1 MRRRSTLTHIAG
13 EGALSHSPQA
23 SSPQGERFTL
33 APLSGEGTA
42 HFSTITVPNTTY
54 PLGVTHL
61 ALGKGAFE

>member
-13 EGALSHSPQA
+13 EGALSQPTSLLPA
-23 SSPQGERFTL
+23 RERFTL

-42 HFSTITVPNTTY
+42 HFSTTTVPNTTY